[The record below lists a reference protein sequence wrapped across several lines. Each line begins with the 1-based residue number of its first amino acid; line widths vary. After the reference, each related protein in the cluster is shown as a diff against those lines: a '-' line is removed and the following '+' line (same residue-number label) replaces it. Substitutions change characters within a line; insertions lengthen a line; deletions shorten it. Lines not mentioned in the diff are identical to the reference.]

1 MRLFL
6 KLISCC
12 SSSDLF
18 FPSSLHSG
26 LDTQHDGLKGILL
39 LTCIQL
45 DSQITCCRDD
55 IKKQTLKAQMI
66 LSVLNMLCVEG
77 RSHVTVLEFLQ
88 LTLQVDAEDSEVWAM
103 KLMSFQGGGFVE
115 TNFSTNP
122 SLSLF
127 FFCSFWLLVFGMF
140 YCQYCDLWGLSPP
153 PQKRNSLLQ
162 ALSEKVWEL
171 QILSEP

>member
-77 RSHVTVLEFLQ
+77 RSHVTPADSSSGRWGQWGLSHEAHEFPRRWFR
-88 LTLQVDAEDSEVWAM
+88 AS
-103 KLMSFQGGGFVE
+103 
-115 TNFSTNP
+115 NFSTNP